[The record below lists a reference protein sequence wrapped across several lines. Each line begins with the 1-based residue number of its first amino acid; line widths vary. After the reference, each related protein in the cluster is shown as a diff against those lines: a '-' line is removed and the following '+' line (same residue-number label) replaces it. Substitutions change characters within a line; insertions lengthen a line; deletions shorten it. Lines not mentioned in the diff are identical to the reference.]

1 LEFLCEL
8 MRERVVIL
16 QFSGMLANL
25 TDCFGCLLLHFWS
38 SGKDIPGNTHPTVVK
53 VMQGVFKGMG
63 IIASDEIYV
72 GRVTDP
78 GPPAVTS
85 PQTQRVDGMV

>member
-1 LEFLCEL
+1 
-8 MRERVVIL
+8 
-16 QFSGMLANL
+16 MLANL
-25 TDCFGCLLLHFWS
+25 TDYFGCLLLHFWS
-38 SGKDIPGNTHPTVVK
+38 SGKDILRNTYSTMVK

-63 IIASDEIYV
+63 IIASDEVYV

-85 PQTQRVDGMV
+85 PQTQRVDGRI